1 MTLIREA
8 RPGDEA
14 RWRQLWAAYC
24 AFYRSA
30 VHEAVTATT
39 WGRILDPLAPVFC
52 LVAEREGEAIGFAVS
67 VVHARTWSIAPIVY
81 LEDLYVDE
89 TVRGGG
95 VGFALIEGLKA
106 ESRRR
111 GACQLYWHTEGD
123 NRAARRLYD
132 RFQPADGYVRY
143 RLDLQGIGD
152 SDKAGFLA

>member
-1 MTLIREA
+1 MTLIRAA

-14 RWRQLWAAYC
+14 HWRRLWAAYC

-30 VHEAVTATT
+30 VPDAVTATT

-52 LVAEREGEAIGFAVS
+52 LVAEHGGGVAGFAVC
-67 VVHARTWSIAPIVY
+67 VVHARTWSIEPIVY

-106 ESRRR
+106 EARRR
-111 GACQLYWHTEGD
+111 GAGQLYWHTEGD

-132 RFQPADGYVRY
+132 RFRPADGYVRY
-143 RLDLQGIGD
+143 RLDLPGIGD
-152 SDKAGFLA
+152 SDESGIPA